1 MRAAPDGVNLALIH
15 NASAASTGGCDPGLG
30 CVLAELGQA
39 LVRGWDWALQQE
51 MQLIQ
56 QVSRVSTLILIQGE
70 DFSYFIVLSH
80 RKKKHQILALYGL
93 QMQ

>member
-15 NASAASTGGCDPGLG
+15 NASAASAGGCDHGLG

-51 MQLIQ
+51 VPLIQ
-56 QVSRVSTLILIQGE
+56 QVSRATAVTWAQLE
-70 DFSYFIVLSH
+70 
-80 RKKKHQILALYGL
+80 
-93 QMQ
+93 